1 MIGSIKDGQI
11 LNADLCDSRG
21 SLLLPAGLPV
31 TDAFIRRL
39 ADLGIREVYL
49 DDTRGK
55 KPTTTERELAFP
67 YDPTT
72 ERQLEHN
79 YLRMTAALSELADE
93 LRVGDSTS
101 TEELEEIII
110 SYLQL
115 AIKDS
120 GVVLANCM
128 GLDAQENDTRD
139 PELQRRSVR
148 MAIIATVSAQKL
160 NLSPSDCLAAGVI
173 GAIHDISL
181 YGREDYLLD
190 KDYFE
195 HPLQSADLLRNTFG
209 VTEQMRM
216 IVGQVHEQCDG
227 SGYPRQLKSA
237 RLPVV
242 SRLLNAVDAYL
253 TLIEPIE
260 VGEPGI
266 TPSDALAY
274 LVQQALFGYFDLRCV
289 QALVTAA
296 SIFPV
301 GTRVRLDDG
310 TGATVLR
317 STGPSYLQPVV
328 RLDAPPQSVIDLR
341 FSDRMIL
348 QPDESNSR
356 YRRLPKASLV
366 QILWRPAA

>member
-79 YLRMTAALSELADE
+79 YLRMTVALSELADE

-128 GLDAQENDTRD
+128 GLDAQENDTHD

-148 MAIIATVSAQKL
+148 MAILATVSAQKL

-260 VGEPGI
+260 VDEPGI

-274 LVQQALFGYFDLRCV
+274 LVQQALFGYFDLGCV

>member
-1 MIGSIKDGQI
+1 
-11 LNADLCDSRG
+11 
-21 SLLLPAGLPV
+21 
-31 TDAFIRRL
+31 
-39 ADLGIREVYL
+39 
-49 DDTRGK
+49 
-55 KPTTTERELAFP
+55 
-67 YDPTT
+67 
-72 ERQLEHN
+72 
-79 YLRMTAALSELADE
+79 
-93 LRVGDSTS
+93 
-101 TEELEEIII
+101 
-110 SYLQL
+110 
-115 AIKDS
+115 
-120 GVVLANCM
+120 
-128 GLDAQENDTRD
+128 
-139 PELQRRSVR
+139 
-148 MAIIATVSAQKL
+148 
-160 NLSPSDCLAAGVI
+160 
-173 GAIHDISL
+173 
-181 YGREDYLLD
+181 
-190 KDYFE
+190 
-195 HPLQSADLLRNTFG
+195 
-209 VTEQMRM
+209 MRM

-253 TLIEPIE
+253 TLIEPME
-260 VGEPGI
+260 VGEPGV

-274 LVQQALFGYFDLRCV
+274 LVQQALFGYFDRNCV

-328 RLDAPPQSVIDLR
+328 RLDAPPQSLIDLR